1 MLHINL
7 IIFDLDEVVGLEPD
21 ALNAEGVYQ
30 SESVE
35 QRAFTDRLRPNQ
47 IDPVPVKAELKSVK

>member
-7 IIFDLDEVVGLEPD
+7 IVFDLDEVVGLEPD
-21 ALNAEGVYQ
+21 SLNAEGVYQ

-35 QRAFTDRLRPNQ
+35 QRAFTDRLRP
-47 IDPVPVKAELKSVK
+47 KSDRPRAG